1 MSQPGLFDQQEILSR
16 RDKKGDVLVRLNNA
30 VEWKVFEPIIKKAL
44 SKDRRSQAGRKSYNP
59 LLMFKVLIL
68 QSLYNMSDDAAEDII
83 DDRLTFRRFVGLEDS
98 QKSPDAT
105 TIWRFREALVEAGV
119 MKELFEIFNRHLEEQ
134 GSNQRKTKLLRKAI
148 RLTGPKRKNG
158 KRMWMPAGRKRTEH
172 LTLDTKTIFL

>member
-44 SKDRRSQAGRKSYNP
+44 SKGRRSQAGRKSYNP

-68 QSLYNMSDDAAEDII
+68 QSLEDIA

-98 QKSPDAT
+98 QKSPDT
-105 TIWRFREALVEAGV
+105 H
-119 MKELFEIFNRHLEEQ
+119 NHLEIPGGHCRSRSYE
-134 GSNQRKTKLLRKAI
+134 GAV
-148 RLTGPKRKNG
+148 
-158 KRMWMPAGRKRTEH
+158 
-172 LTLDTKTIFL
+172 